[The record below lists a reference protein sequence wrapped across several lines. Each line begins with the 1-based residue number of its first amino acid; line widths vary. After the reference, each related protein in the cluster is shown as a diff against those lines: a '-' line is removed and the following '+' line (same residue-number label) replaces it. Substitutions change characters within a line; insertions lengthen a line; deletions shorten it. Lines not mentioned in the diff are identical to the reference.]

1 MPIPR
6 PLAPIAAWDG
16 DLATEPAQPPPDRTT
31 DSELESENERQK
43 DTYAIRS
50 LQQELTNM
58 GRELQEY
65 KNLSDIRGRELIGAQ
80 FYLTKADRLS
90 ISDVK
95 DKMNALNTEIVQVS
109 AFLGDSLVPFTYH
122 LAKEDVDAA
131 FADASRTISEPV
143 ARTLKATRK
152 RSKINPLL
160 MQVVLEM
167 YFVHFC
173 SAKIESWF
181 PGTRE
186 TSDFLTT
193 IYTEIR
199 RTGELIFV
207 LHQNSLM

>member
-6 PLAPIAAWDG
+6 PLAPIAPRNS

-31 DSELESENERQK
+31 ELESENQRQR
-43 DTYAIRS
+43 DTNVIQS
-50 LQQELTNM
+50 LQKELTNM
-58 GRELQEY
+58 ACELQEY
-65 KNLSDIRGRELIGAQ
+65 KNLSEIRGRELIGAQ

-95 DKMNALNTEIVQVS
+95 DKVNALNTEIVQAS
-109 AFLGDSLVPFTYH
+109 AFLGDSLVPFTYE
-122 LAKEDVDAA
+122 LAKEDTEAA
-131 FADASRTISEPV
+131 FVDASRTISEPV
-143 ARTLKATRK
+143 AHTLKATRK
-152 RSKINPLL
+152 RPEINQLL

-173 SAKIESWF
+173 SSKIESWF
-181 PGTRE
+181 PGTRK

-193 IYTEIR
+193 IYSEIR

-207 LHQNSLM
+207 LCQLSLI